1 MAELISPRLATP
13 SCAKP
18 FTCPPLSLGAGA
30 NLSSP
35 GLLCWRGANCPISPF
50 EAPLCVNSFT
60 SPLASSNTKQHS
72 TLHWSFCP
80 KLFDFQ
86 DPIYRAEVRL
96 SLICVNLRSSA
107 VGMGASVASFLDF
120 GHDLQPE

>member
-1 MAELISPRLATP
+1 MAKLISPRLATP

-86 DPIYRAEVRL
+86 DPIYGTGFFLRPPAIKI
-96 SLICVNLRSSA
+96 SLLRSCA
-107 VGMGASVASFLDF
+107 LV
-120 GHDLQPE
+120 HPETEDLKGI

>member
-1 MAELISPRLATP
+1 MAKLISPRLATP

-86 DPIYRAEVRL
+86 DPIYGLSPQFFRRSYKDFAPAEHVVL
-96 SLICVNLRSSA
+96 CGLCALLFNSKV
-107 VGMGASVASFLDF
+107 
-120 GHDLQPE
+120 

>member
-1 MAELISPRLATP
+1 MAKLISPRLATP

-86 DPIYRAEVRL
+86 DPIYGAAHDRGVAVSAWAWDLHCARL
-96 SLICVNLRSSA
+96 TA
-107 VGMGASVASFLDF
+107 PA
-120 GHDLQPE
+120 

>member
-1 MAELISPRLATP
+1 MAKLISPRLATP

-86 DPIYRAEVRL
+86 DPIYGANPSIMSRGYKDVAPTGAEW
-96 SLICVNLRSSA
+96 LRGKSD
-107 VGMGASVASFLDF
+107 M
-120 GHDLQPE
+120 